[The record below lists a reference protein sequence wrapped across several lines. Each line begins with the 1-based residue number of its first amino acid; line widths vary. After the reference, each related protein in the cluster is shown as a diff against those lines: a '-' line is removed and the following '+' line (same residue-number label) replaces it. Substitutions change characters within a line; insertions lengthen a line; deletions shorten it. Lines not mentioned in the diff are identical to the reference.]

1 MHINLLQS
9 RNMCLSGLQPQK
21 MMMSS
26 GKGSSH
32 LEMSAVKM
40 EMDDELHTGLKR
52 KREPDEFDPL
62 E

>member
-1 MHINLLQS
+1 M
-9 RNMCLSGLQPQK
+9 SGLQPQK

-26 GKGSSH
+26 GKGTSH